1 MSKINIYNLLRR
13 FSHLG
18 GSRMKLAA
26 LWTMHVTKRR
36 YIGVF
41 IDTVLACNYRCQ
53 MCYFSNE
60 EERKQRLSGK
70 LTNEQL
76 AHIARSVFHR
86 TIKLQIGCG
95 AEPTMDI
102 NGALQLV
109 QLGKAYGVPY
119 IALTSNGAL
128 LSYDKL
134 HALVEAGL
142 DELTISLH
150 GIHRETY
157 EQLMGPTAKYDAFLT
172 LLESI
177 RRIKEEFPLFDVRV
191 NYTMNADNVDELVD
205 FDNLFKDVPISQLQ
219 LRPVRKIGES
229 AYRNFDLT
237 HVAECLDTVV
247 RPLAERCRQRGIT
260 VLFPEHI
267 HVERLEGKEKT
278 SARENLIALFTYINI
293 TPKSYPN
300 HDIRFEQEDYE
311 SYSRRRHIGKRLF
324 RSIFASQKKCL
335 EEEQSLTNSLNYDI
349 R

>member
-76 AHIARSVFHR
+76 THIARSVFHR

-119 IALTSNGAL
+119 IALTTNGAL

-177 RRIKEEFPLFDVRV
+177 RRIKKEFPLFDVRV

-247 RPLAERCRQRGIT
+247 HPLAERCRKQGIT

-267 HVERLEGKEKT
+267 HVERFEGKEKT

-300 HDIRFEQEDYE
+300 HDIRFEKEDYE

-324 RSIFASQKKCL
+324 RNIFASQKKCL

>member
-1 MSKINIYNLLRR
+1 MSKINIYSLLRR

-41 IDTVLACNYRCQ
+41 IDTVLACNYRCM

-60 EERKQRLSGK
+60 SERKKRISGK

-76 AHIARSVFHR
+76 EHIAHSIFHR

-95 AEPTMDI
+95 AEPTMDMA
-102 NGALQLV
+102 GALQLV

-128 LSYDKL
+128 LTYDKL
-134 HALVEAGL
+134 HALVAAGL

-150 GIHRETY
+150 GIHRDTY
-157 EQLMGPTAKYDAFLT
+157 EHLMGPTAKYDAFLS
-172 LLESI
+172 LLQSI

-205 FDNLFKDVPISQLQ
+205 FDTLFQDVPISQLQ

-229 AYRNFDLT
+229 AYQNFDLT

-260 VLFPEHI
+260 VLFPEHF
-267 HVERLEGKEKT
+267 HVERFEGKEKV
-278 SARENLIALFTYINI
+278 SARENLIPLFTYINI

-300 HDIRFEQEDYE
+300 HDIHFEKENYE
-311 SYSRRRHIGKRLF
+311 AYSRRIRVGKRLF
-324 RSIFASQKKCL
+324 KSIFATQKQCAK
-335 EEEQSLTNSLNYDI
+335 EEQSLTNSLNYDI